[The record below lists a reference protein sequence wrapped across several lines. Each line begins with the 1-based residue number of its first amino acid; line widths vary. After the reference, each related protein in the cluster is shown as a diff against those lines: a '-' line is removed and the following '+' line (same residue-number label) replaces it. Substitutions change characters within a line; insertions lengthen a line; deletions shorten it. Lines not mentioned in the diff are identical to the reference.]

1 MRKHLALT
9 GQSYVE
15 KSKEEMD
22 LDERVKLR
30 DDLEGAG
37 TFVIAASP
45 QKMQVMRHQASQLA
59 SLKNIDIKEIERL
72 RHENELRLKYLETQY
87 FNKREPEK
95 VGNTILERL
104 GKSHTNANLQ
114 SFEDQPEDFERDAED
129 EGSKRRR
136 KRKKSVKIASN
147 EKENNKDNVND
158 E

>member
-30 DDLEGAG
+30 GDLEGAG